1 MYHFDLHFQF
11 ALDRSHRFEMA
22 ATEYRAIAR
31 ADAAAPGYAAP
42 ELRVPAPIS
51 SRPVVIRSSSPRRLP
66 RDRRPATDRWQA
78 GRLIEPAWLAS

>member
-1 MYHFDLHFQF
+1 VYPFDLNFQF

-42 ELRVPAPIS
+42 ELFPTSIS
-51 SRPVVIRSSSPRRLP
+51 WRPLATRHSSP
-66 RDRRPATDRWQA
+66 PAA
-78 GRLIEPAWLAS
+78 A

>member
-1 MYHFDLHFQF
+1 MYPFDLHFQF
-11 ALDRSHRFEMA
+11 ALDRSHRFETA

-51 SRPVVIRSSSPRRLP
+51 SRPVVSRPSSS
-66 RDRRPATDRWQA
+66 QA
-78 GRLIEPAWLAS
+78 AA

>member
-51 SRPVVIRSSSPRRLP
+51 SRPVVMQSSSSS
-66 RDRRPATDRWQA
+66 QA
-78 GRLIEPAWLAS
+78 AA